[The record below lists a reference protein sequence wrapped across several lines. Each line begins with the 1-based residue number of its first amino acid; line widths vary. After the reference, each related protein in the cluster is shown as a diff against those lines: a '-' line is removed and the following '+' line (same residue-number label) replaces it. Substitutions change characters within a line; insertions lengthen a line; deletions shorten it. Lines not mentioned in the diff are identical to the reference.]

1 VGRRIGRKIF
11 ENIGGWLMEIC
22 FYTRKC
28 IFWRFVVLSKE
39 FPPPSYISICA
50 LACFKRTL
58 QKLKQ

>member
-39 FPPPSYISICA
+39 FPHPSYISVVNEKYDKI
-50 LACFKRTL
+50 LNTHV
-58 QKLKQ
+58 